1 MKNLIVVILSDQ
13 TIPNVLFIK
22 QFCKQKEDEILF
34 VSTLKMREKAEW
46 IKNTLNLDNKIYTI
60 EVDSFD
66 GRDIEEKL
74 YQSEI
79 EYDNFEAKYINITGG
94 TKIMSLEVY
103 NFFKNQGGC
112 DIYYVKGGSDYFKL
126 FPIKKEKDFKFTKHL
141 SIEEY
146 FKSYGFDSKY
156 SNIYMDKEYTYQFFK
171 WFVEDKNNNHH
182 EIISSLQSSREG
194 IFKSRKKNVSVN
206 ELEKTISDLKNFLI
220 EINYPNK
227 ESLTKK
233 DVDYL
238 TGNWFEEYIY
248 HKLKDQNVLGENL
261 LIGVSRK
268 NENTENELDIVY
280 LKNNELSIIECK
292 TYITNK
298 EKPSLPNDT
307 IYKLDSILRELGLFA
322 KSYIATLNKN
332 EDLNDAHRKRAKQY
346 RIDLITLENLMED
359 KFITD
364 ILKIKNAH

>member
-22 QFCKQKEDEILF
+22 EFCKQKEDEILF
-34 VSTLKMREKAEW
+34 VSTSKMREKAEW
-46 IKNTLNLDNKIYTI
+46 IKNTLKLGNKIYTI

-126 FPIKKEKDFKFTKHL
+126 FPIKKEKDFKFTERL

-156 SNIYMDKEYTYQFFK
+156 SNVYMDKEYTYQFFK
-171 WFVEDKNNNHH
+171 WFVEDKNDNHH
-182 EIISSLQSSREG
+182 RIISLLQD
-194 IFKSRKKNVSVN
+194 SRKKINNKKSVA
-206 ELEKTISDLKNFLI
+206 ELERTINGLEKFLN

-227 ESLTKK
+227 EILAKK

-292 TYITNK
+292 TYIVNK
-298 EKPSLPNDT
+298 SKDSLPNDT

-332 EDLNDAHRKRAKQY
+332 EDLKEPHRNRAKQY
-346 RIDLITLENLMED
+346 RIELITLEDLKED

-364 ILKIKNAH
+364 ILKIGNAH